1 MLFIPFSPRVRGA
14 CYQGLI
20 MNGIRRTCRRLGED
34 LTQHPIKFVPC
45 PLIDKKSKVLA
56 LGSCF
61 ALRVKEFLLAN
72 GYCVLN
78 EGDLQPATTG
88 NRPEF
93 DPRIYYNTFCIR
105 YEFERPTGQF
115 VQEEDDLWEP
125 YQNLNKLYQDPYRR
139 MLTGTDRDGLWSRI
153 REVDTAM
160 RRHIEQADLVIVT
173 LGLTEVFF
181 QQHNDR
187 AICAVPGYCGG
198 GGLGCE
204 FRCTEYQENYD
215 NIEQAIRIL
224 QQVNP
229 KAHMILTVSPV
240 PLGSTF
246 AIGTDHLLAN
256 TESKS
261 VLRAVAG
268 ALVRKYSHVHYF
280 HSYELVMS
288 SSREAVYM
296 EDGRHVQ
303 PSYVAGI
310 MQDFERAFLKAPS
323 GGAARLLATQ
333 STGVKPHISPKQATA
348 MPIAGK
354 PAPVCSPTLATVKT
368 SGPGPVLITVE

>member
-1 MLFIPFSPRVRGA
+1 MS
-14 CYQGLI
+14 
-20 MNGIRRTCRRLGED
+20 GIRRTCRRLGED
-34 LTQHPIKFVPC
+34 LAQHPITYVPR

-78 EGDLQPATTG
+78 EGDLRPARTG
-88 NRPEF
+88 QRAEF
-93 DPRIYYNTFCIR
+93 DPRIYYNTYCIR
-105 YEFERPTGQF
+105 YEFERATGQF

-139 MLTGTDRDGLWSRI
+139 MLTAPDRAGLWDRI
-153 REVDTAM
+153 REVDAAM
-160 RRHIEQADLVIVT
+160 RRHIETADLVIIT

-204 FRCTEYQENYD
+204 FRCTEYQENYNNVD
-215 NIEQAIRIL
+215 QAITIL
-224 QQVNP
+224 RQMNP
-229 KAHMILTVSPV
+229 KAHVILTVSPV

-246 AIGTDHLLAN
+246 AVDTDHLIAN

-261 VLRAVAG
+261 ILRAVAG
-268 ALVRKYSHVHYF
+268 ALVRKYAHVHYF
-280 HSYELVMS
+280 HSYELVMNS
-288 SSREAVYM
+288 PRDMVYM

-303 PSYVAGI
+303 PGYVGDI
-310 MQDFERAFLKAPS
+310 MQDFERAFLKGSAASSAQPGAVQSAAVKAPHLDTMRNRV
-323 GGAARLLATQ
+323 AANAI
-333 STGVKPHISPKQATA
+333 PTA
-348 MPIAGK
+348 K
-354 PAPVCSPTLATVKT
+354 PAPIVSPGRITVNS

>member
-1 MLFIPFSPRVRGA
+1 MT
-14 CYQGLI
+14 
-20 MNGIRRTCRRLGED
+20 GIRRTCRRLTED
-34 LTQHPIKFVPC
+34 LAQHPITFVPV
-45 PLIDKKSKVLA
+45 PLIDKHSKVLA

-61 ALRVKEFLLAN
+61 ALRVKEFLLGS
-72 GYCVLN
+72 GYTVLN
-78 EGDLQPATTG
+78 EGDLRPAMTG
-88 NRPEF
+88 TRAEF

-105 YEFERPTGQF
+105 YEFERVTGEF
-115 VQEEDDLWEP
+115 AQEEDDLWEP
-125 YQNLNKLYQDPYRR
+125 YQNINKLYQDPYRR
-139 MLTGTDRDGLWSRI
+139 MLTAGDRQGLWSRI
-153 REVDTAM
+153 REVNDAM
-160 RRHIEQADLVIVT
+160 RRHIEGADLVIIT

-181 QQHNDR
+181 QQHNNR

-215 NIEQAIRIL
+215 NIDQVVRIL

-229 KAHMILTVSPV
+229 KAQLILTVSPV

-246 AIGTDHLLAN
+246 ATHTDHAIAN

-268 ALVRKYSHVHYF
+268 AIVRKYDHVHYF

-288 SSREAVYM
+288 SPREAVYM

-303 PSYVAGI
+303 PGYVAGI
-310 MQDFERAFLKAPS
+310 MQDFERAFLKGSSAAASKTAAAKTNSGIVLPPPAMKSPHCLPPLLTPSAEAP
-323 GGAARLLATQ
+323 AARPAA
-333 STGVKPHISPKQATA
+333 SFGA
-348 MPIAGK
+348 PI
-354 PAPVCSPTLATVKT
+354 VKT
-368 SGPGPVLITVE
+368 VNSNGPGPVLITVE